1 MSSPGLPIPATLIPG
16 DGIGPEIT
24 DAALSVLDALGAPF
38 QWTRWPAV
46 VKAAG
51 DPLPPATL
59 DSIDRTRLAL
69 KGPLERS
76 PAAATALERA
86 PAREVQALRQPAPS
100 QDPGARR
107 ALR

>member
-1 MSSPGLPIPATLIPG
+1 MSAAQTPIPATLIPG

-38 QWTRWPAV
+38 QWDTQVAGLAG

-59 DSIDRTRLAL
+59 RQLLLGAGVLLA
-69 KGPLERS
+69 G
-76 PAAATALERA
+76 AAWRIASRRPEPPTA
-86 PAREVQALRQPAPS
+86 
-100 QDPGARR
+100 
-107 ALR
+107 